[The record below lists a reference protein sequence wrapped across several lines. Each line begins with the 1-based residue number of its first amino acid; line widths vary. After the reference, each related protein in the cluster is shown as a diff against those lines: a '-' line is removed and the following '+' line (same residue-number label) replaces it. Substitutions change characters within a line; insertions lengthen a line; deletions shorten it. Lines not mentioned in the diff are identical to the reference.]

1 MNLEKFKLP
10 RPDQVRS
17 IQGSFSWIDH
27 RFLREGFD
35 QGLTRLEKLLYFVL
49 IAVSNRDGVSFYS
62 DDRLTE
68 ILDIRHTHE
77 LASARGELIDREL
90 IAFEHGV
97 YQVMNL
103 PPKRVCATG

>member
-1 MNLEKFKLP
+1 M
-10 RPDQVRS
+10 
-17 IQGSFSWIDH
+17 
-27 RFLREGFD
+27 
-35 QGLTRLEKLLYFVL
+35 
-49 IAVSNRDGVSFYS
+49 
-62 DDRLTE
+62 
-68 ILDIRHTHE
+68 HE